1 MTQHSQYKSNRQAFT
16 RLELFVVISVITVLF
31 SMLVLAMS
39 KTKTRAS
46 TIKCSSNLKMI
57 VLSAKMFAGD
67 NDGHYPFG
75 ATNSLAYQDTNAAW
89 RHFMSMSNEL
99 GSTKILVCRYDQERV
114 TNTAVVFGEYRNPD
128 LPSLEERK
136 NSAVSYFIALRSKQ
150 SETNAQGIFFGDRN
164 VLIPGKAPKDLRL
177 SLTKGDRVQWDTRIH
192 NKRGNIAFED
202 GSVSSFGSSAI
213 NEEPQPVDLL
223 LPLFP

>member
-1 MTQHSQYKSNRQAFT
+1 MKFTSTNRHPHAFT
-16 RLELFVVISVITVLF
+16 RLELFVVMTIIAVLL
-31 SMLVLAMS
+31 SMLVAALS
-39 KTKTRAS
+39 KPKARAS
-46 TIKCSSNLKMI
+46 AIKCTSNLKMI

-67 NDGHYPFG
+67 NEGYYPFG
-75 ATNSLAYQDTNAAW
+75 ATNSLAYQDTNAVW
-89 RHFMSMSNEL
+89 RHFMAMSNEL

-114 TNTAVVFGEYRNPD
+114 TNTVAVFGDYRNPD

-136 NSAVSYFIALRSKQ
+136 NSAVSYFIALRVKQ

-164 VLIPGKAPKDLRL
+164 ILISGKAPKDFRL
-177 SLTKGDRVQWDTRIH
+177 SLGKGDRFQWNSQLH
-192 NKRGNIAFED
+192 NKSGNMAFED
-202 GSVSSFGSSAI
+202 GSVTSFGSSGI

>member
-1 MTQHSQYKSNRQAFT
+1 MKMRLSITKPAAFS
-16 RLELFVVISVITVLF
+16 RLELLVVISIVVVLIG
-31 SMLVLAMS
+31 LLLPVLAKAKS
-39 KTKTRAS
+39 KTSK
-46 TIKCSSNLKMI
+46 IKCSSSLKQV

-75 ATNSLAYQDTNAAW
+75 ATNSLAYQDTNAVW
-89 RHFMSMSNEL
+89 RHFMAMSNEL
-99 GSTKILVCRYDQERV
+99 GSTKILICGYDQERA
-114 TNTAVVFGEYRNPD
+114 TNTVAVFGDYRNPD

-177 SLTKGDRVQWDTRIH
+177 SLTKGDRVQWDSRIH